1 MKYRIKHSTR
11 YRYALS
17 VSNCYNLAYVLP
29 RYTEKQRIDS
39 IDVKVSPLATTRNM
53 RTDYFGN
60 QFLQFSIEKDHTEL
74 EVSITS
80 EITIKE
86 TVVHTNLDFGN
97 PCTYVKYLLQHSKD
111 WETLCAR
118 EFALDSPMVQA
129 HHDLAEY
136 AAPSFTEDRPFLS
149 AVMELTQR
157 IFTDFK
163 YDPEFSDV
171 ATPLAEVLKHKRGVC
186 QDFAHFAI
194 GCLRS
199 LGYPARYVSGYLET
213 LPAPGQEKLIGADAT
228 HAWFAV
234 YSPGEGWYEF
244 DPTNNKVTGE
254 QHITTAWG
262 RDYSDV
268 TPLKG
273 VIFGGGHS
281 PQLFVSV
288 DVRSIEDDF
297 DQRPIQ
303 SQSQSQS
310 QS

>member
-1 MKYRIKHSTR
+1 MKYRIIHSTR

-29 RYTEKQRIDS
+29 RGTEKQRIEN
-39 IDVKVSPLATTRNM
+39 IDIKVSPAATTRNI

-74 EVSITS
+74 DVSITS
-80 EITIKE
+80 EIAIKE
-86 TVVHTNLDFGN
+86 SAVNINLDFGN
-97 PCTYVKYLLQHSKD
+97 PCTYVKYLLKNSKD

-118 EFALDSPMVQA
+118 EYMLDSPMVQQ
-129 HHDLAEY
+129 HPDLAEY
-136 AAPSFTEDRPFLS
+136 AAISFPDDRPFLS
-149 AVMELTQR
+149 AVMDLTQR
-157 IFTDFK
+157 IFTDFI

-171 ATPLAEVLKHKRGVC
+171 ATPLADVLKHKRGVC

-213 LPAPGQEKLIGADAT
+213 LPPPGQEKLVGADAT

-244 DPTNNKVTGE
+244 DPTNNKITGE

-268 TPLKG
+268 APLKG

-288 DVRSIEDDF
+288 DVRRIEDDF
-297 DQRPIQ
+297 IPIQNQ

>member
-1 MKYRIKHSTR
+1 MKYRIHHSTC
-11 YRYALS
+11 YKYALS
-17 VSNCYNLAYVLP
+17 VSNCYNVAYVLP
-29 RYTEKQRIDS
+29 RNTATQQVDAID
-39 IDVKVSPLATTRNM
+39 IKISPMATTHNT
-53 RTDYFGN
+53 RTDCFGN
-60 QFLQFSIEKDHTEL
+60 QFLQFSIEKDHREL
-74 EVSITS
+74 ELSITS
-80 EITIKE
+80 TIDVKDIE
-86 TVVHTNLDFGN
+86 TNINLDFGN
-97 PCTYVKYLLQHSKD
+97 PCSYVKYLLENTKSID
-111 WETLCAR
+111 CVNAR
-118 EFALDSPMVQA
+118 EFMLDSLMVQSQQY
-129 HHDLAEY
+129 LADY
-136 AAPSFTEDRPFLS
+136 AAPSFSDDRPFLS

-157 IFTDFK
+157 IFTDFT
-163 YDPEFSDV
+163 YDPEFSDI
-171 ATPLAEVLKHKRGVC
+171 ATPLAEVFKHKRGVC

-213 LPAPGQEKLIGADAT
+213 LPPPGEEKLVGADAT

-234 YSPGEGWYEF
+234 YSPGEGWFEF

-288 DVRSIEDDF
+288 DV
-297 DQRPIQ
+297 QRVTE
-303 SQSQSQS
+303 
-310 QS
+310 

>member
-1 MKYRIKHSTR
+1 MKYRILHSTR
-11 YRYALS
+11 YHYALP

-29 RYTEKQRIDS
+29 RATEKQRIEN
-39 IDVKVSPLATTRNM
+39 IDIKVSPQATTRTM

-74 EVSITS
+74 DVSITS
-80 EITIKE
+80 EIQIKE
-86 TVVHTNLDFGN
+86 TATSINLDFGN
-97 PCTYVKYLLQHSKD
+97 PCTYVKYLLAHSKD
-111 WETLCAR
+111 WETLSAR
-118 EFALDSPMVQA
+118 EFMLDSPMVQA
-129 HHDLAEY
+129 HSDLADY
-136 AAPSFTEDRPFLS
+136 AASSFSDDRPFLS

-157 IFTDFK
+157 IFADFT

-171 ATPLAEVLKHKRGVC
+171 ATPLADVLKHKRGVC

-213 LPAPGQEKLIGADAT
+213 LPPAGQQKLVGADAT

-244 DPTNNKVTGE
+244 DPTNNTIASD

-288 DVRSIEDDF
+288 DVRRIEENI
-297 DQRPIQ
+297 IQ
-303 SQSQSQS
+303 GL
-310 QS
+310 

>member
-1 MKYRIKHSTR
+1 MKYIVRHTTSYK
-11 YRYALS
+11 YALS
-17 VSNCYNLAYVLP
+17 VSNCYNVAYVLP
-29 RYTEKQRIDS
+29 RTTATQQVDGID
-39 IDVKVSPLATTRNM
+39 IKISPVATTHNT
-53 RTDYFGN
+53 RTDCFGN
-60 QFLQFSIEKDHTEL
+60 QFLQFSIEKDHREL
-74 EVSITS
+74 ELSITS
-80 EITIKE
+80 NIEVKDIEANI
-86 TVVHTNLDFGN
+86 NLDFGN
-97 PCTYVKYLLQHSKD
+97 PCSYVKYLLENTKSID
-111 WETLCAR
+111 CVNAR
-118 EFALDSPMVQA
+118 EFILDSLMVQA
-129 HHDLAEY
+129 QPYLAEY
-136 AAPSFTEDRPFLS
+136 AGASFSDDRPFLS
-149 AVMELTQR
+149 AVMDLTQR
-157 IFTDFK
+157 IFTDFT

-171 ATPLAEVLKHKRGVC
+171 ATPLAEVFKHKRGVC

-213 LPAPGQEKLIGADAT
+213 LPPPGEEKLIGADAT

-288 DVRSIEDDF
+288 DV
-297 DQRPIQ
+297 QRVI
-303 SQSQSQS
+303 
-310 QS
+310 

>member
-1 MKYRIKHSTR
+1 MKYRIHHSTC
-11 YRYALS
+11 YKYALS
-17 VSNCYNLAYVLP
+17 VSNCYNVAYVLP
-29 RYTEKQRIDS
+29 RNTATQQVYS
-39 IDVKVSPLATTRNM
+39 IDIKISPMATTHNT
-53 RTDYFGN
+53 RTDCFGN
-60 QFLQFSIEKDHTEL
+60 QFLQFSIEKDHREL
-74 EVSITS
+74 ELSITS
-80 EITIKE
+80 TIDVKDVE
-86 TVVHTNLDFGN
+86 VNINLDFGN
-97 PCTYVKYLLQHSKD
+97 PCSYVKYLLENTKSID
-111 WETLCAR
+111 CVNAR
-118 EFALDSPMVQA
+118 EFMLDSLMVQSQQY
-129 HHDLAEY
+129 LADY
-136 AAPSFTEDRPFLS
+136 AEASFSDDRPFLS

-157 IFTDFK
+157 IFTDFT
-163 YDPEFSDV
+163 YDPEFSDI
-171 ATPLAEVLKHKRGVC
+171 ATPLADVFKHKRGVC

-213 LPAPGQEKLIGADAT
+213 LPPPGEEKLVGADAT

-281 PQLFVSV
+281 PQLLVSV
-288 DVRSIEDDF
+288 DV
-297 DQRPIQ
+297 QRVTE
-303 SQSQSQS
+303 
-310 QS
+310 

>member
-1 MKYRIKHSTR
+1 MKYIVRHTTSYK
-11 YRYALS
+11 YALS
-17 VSNCYNLAYVLP
+17 VSNCYNVAYVLP
-29 RYTEKQRIDS
+29 RTTATQQVDGID
-39 IDVKVSPLATTRNM
+39 IKISPMATTHNT
-53 RTDYFGN
+53 RTDCFGN
-60 QFLQFSIEKDHTEL
+60 QFLQFSIEKDHREL
-74 EVSITS
+74 ELCITS
-80 EITIKE
+80 NIEVKDVE
-86 TVVHTNLDFGN
+86 TNINLDFGN
-97 PCTYVKYLLQHSKD
+97 PCSYVKYLLENTKSID
-111 WETLCAR
+111 CVNAR
-118 EFALDSPMVQA
+118 EFMLDSLMVQA
-129 HHDLAEY
+129 QPYLAEY
-136 AAPSFTEDRPFLS
+136 AESSFSDDRPFLS
-149 AVMELTQR
+149 AVMDLTQR
-157 IFTDFK
+157 IFTDFT

-171 ATPLAEVLKHKRGVC
+171 ATPLAEVFKHKRGVC

-213 LPAPGQEKLIGADAT
+213 LPPPGEEKLIGADAT

-234 YSPGEGWYEF
+234 YSPGEGWFEF

-288 DVRSIEDDF
+288 DV
-297 DQRPIQ
+297 QRTA
-303 SQSQSQS
+303 
-310 QS
+310 